1 MIFTVRDQT
10 PAAEAPA
17 PVGPADERS
26 ILALI
31 NRSARLA
38 DDRKYLDWMEL
49 FTDDG
54 IYSAITFENAASTGL
69 YLFKDVGRRAL
80 HIRAAFLMGLWQ
92 APRGKTLHVV
102 SNIEIGAGEDNAS
115 AMGVSNFIMTRTA
128 EMEHS
133 KLHACG
139 TYYDRFRREDGRW
152 RFAERKVVVD
162 TNVLPPEF
170 TELL

>member
-1 MIFTVRDQT
+1 MTSDVKAQISF
-10 PAAEAPA
+10 AE
-17 PVGPADERS
+17 ERA
-26 ILALI
+26 IIALI
-31 NRSARLA
+31 NRAARLS
-38 DDRKYLDWMEL
+38 DERKYLDWMEL
-49 FTDDG
+49 FAEGG
-54 IYSAITFENAASTGL
+54 IYSAITYENETSSGL

-92 APRGKTLHVV
+92 TPRGKTLHLV
-102 SNIEIGAGEDNAS
+102 SNTELAAGDDETEAT
-115 AMGVSNFIMTRTA
+115 GVSNFIMTRTA

-133 KLHACG
+133 KLHASG
-139 TYYDRFRREDGRW
+139 VYYDRFKRVGGGW